1 MIRTIEQIDAD
12 IAKLKAERE
21 SVIIAAKAPLNQR
34 IAILLHDTQCRHN
47 HTDACGWH
55 YEKDR
60 GDVHVWTG
68 NSHSNWLA
76 KADAMIAQLGRI
88 GSFDEDTI
96 YKVAQATV

>member
-55 YEKDR
+55 YEK
-60 GDVHVWTG
+60 V
-68 NSHSNWLA
+68 
-76 KADAMIAQLGRI
+76 GRI